1 MTARLERALAAGF
14 VLAVVGLSWGMAQL
28 GGAVGVPR
36 TGAWAY
42 ELIALDLHST
52 GQIHLVGYGQMTLVG
67 LAAWAQPWLWVFGHH
82 RWVLELSSSALF
94 AAGLYGAQRLARVLL
109 SFGASLFVVACV
121 AAYPG
126 VLRDASSFMTD
137 GPALGLH
144 LLVLVAGLGLIRST
158 VDRQLYWLVLVGLLG
173 LFAFSVRELTFA
185 APAAVLAMAIF
196 SGQRLLRRRA
206 IIAGAVLVV
215 ACAVLWGWRHSLPGG
230 QPYDGP
236 PSALVLTLKLVGAV
250 LAVGLGLAPVLA
262 LTWRRWWPMRHRVG
276 RIAGLSV
283 GVVVVAIPA
292 VIGQW
297 RHEHVWWF
305 LGDYFQANGMNGDKL
320 VSGRRPL
327 AIPRVGWDLLV
338 VMALVAT
345 VVLVMLVVEWVADH
359 HDHIRHD
366 HIRHDRIREEPEL
379 DGVRTTEALTTSMLL
394 WHDVGYAVLL
404 GVAAIGNGAIFDRYL
419 WPLLISGSI
428 VILHRFAADNRSTAR
443 SATAVGGVLLGGMAI
458 ASLSLTANS
467 DSFDGARWKAA
478 TEAVDRGS
486 APTEVDAGFE
496 WLGTYHPNLRC
507 IRVVPSRLASGQ
519 AVEVATLTFHP
530 LLVGP
535 TSQLY
540 VYRFGGPGCPP
551 TP

>member
-14 VLAVVGLSWGMAQL
+14 VLAVVGLSWGLAQL

-42 ELIALDLHST
+42 ELVALDLHTT
-52 GQIHLVGYGQMTLVG
+52 GHIHLVGYGQMTLVG

-144 LLVLVAGLGLIRST
+144 LLVLVAGLGLIRAK
-158 VDRQLYWLVLVGLLG
+158 VDRQPYWLVLVGLLG

-206 IIAGAVLVV
+206 IIAGSVLVV

-262 LTWRRWWPMRHRVG
+262 LTWRRWWPVRHRLGRRVG
-276 RIAGLSV
+276 LAV

-292 VIGQW
+292 VIGQV

-320 VSGRRPL
+320 VTGRRPL
-327 AIPRVGWDLLV
+327 SIPRVGWDLLV
-338 VMALVAT
+338 TMALISTA
-345 VVLVMLVVEWVADH
+345 VLVMLVIEWAADH
-359 HDHIRHD
+359 R
-366 HIRHDRIREEPEL
+366 DRTRPEEVER
-379 DGVRTTEALTTSMLL
+379 DAVRTTEALTTSMLL

-404 GVAAIGNGAIFDRYL
+404 GVAAVGNGAIFDRYL

-428 VILHRFAADNRSTAR
+428 VILHRFSADNRSPAR
-443 SATAVGGVLLGGMAI
+443 SATAFGGLLLGGMAI

-478 TEAVDRGS
+478 SEAVDRGS
-486 APTEVDAGFE
+486 APTEVDSGFE
-496 WLGTYHPNLRC
+496 WLGTYRPNLHC
-507 IRVVPSRLASGQ
+507 IWVVPSRLASGQ
-519 AVEVATLTFHP
+519 GVEVATLTYHP

-540 VYRFGGPGCPP
+540 VYRFGGTGCPP
-551 TP
+551 A